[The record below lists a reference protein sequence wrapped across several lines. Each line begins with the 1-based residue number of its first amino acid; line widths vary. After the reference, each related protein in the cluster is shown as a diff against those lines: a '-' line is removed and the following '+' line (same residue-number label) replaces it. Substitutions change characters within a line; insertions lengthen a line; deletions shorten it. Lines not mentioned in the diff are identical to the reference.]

1 MTPPAPARANPAR
14 LTPEDRATIVQLLER
29 YDDLVDPMQTRA
41 GADPSFGAA
50 LMPDTYRHSAKELER
65 LLRLMRDGRGS
76 IVKWEV
82 EGRRYAASPRK
93 LWWHL
98 NARYIAAVYVQRK
111 ERVTRKTKRGK
122 ITEPVWRMVRLPN
135 GSMDV
140 YVERGVDWLC
150 AEWTGARPV
159 LPRAELDKPPDATV
173 VLDSGGESATLPP
186 VALSVRPKTGRDVGY
201 KLDLVTRWDA
211 A

>member
-1 MTPPAPARANPAR
+1 MPDHAPEPRAYDRAR
-14 LTPEDRATIVQLLER
+14 TTDDRATIVQLLER

-41 GADPSFGAA
+41 GGDPSFGAA

-65 LLRLMRDGRGS
+65 LLRVMRDSRGS
-76 IVKWEV
+76 AAAIIKWEV
-82 EGRRYAASPRK
+82 DGRRYAASPRK

-98 NARYIAAVYVQRK
+98 NARYIAAVYVQRR

-135 GSMDV
+135 GSVDV
-140 YVERGVDWLC
+140 FVERGVEWLC

-159 LPRAELDKPPDATV
+159 LPRAELDKPPDA
-173 VLDSGGESATLPP
+173 LDSGGERANMAP
-186 VALSVRPKTGRDVGY
+186 VALSVRPNKGGEVGH
-201 KLDLVTRWDA
+201 KRHFVTRLA
-211 A
+211 S